1 MNSDGVKMKI
11 SIIVPV
17 FNKEKYVEKV
27 LLDVLNQS
35 LQDFECILI
44 DDGSTDLSGKICDNF
59 ATEDKRFCVI
69 HIPNGGVSH
78 ARNVGLVRATGE
90 YVTFI
95 DADDH
100 IEPDYLMCL
109 YTDIESSQADM
120 VIAGLDKFWED
131 GRRCVIIKAPYTGLC
146 SMEQLMPEFAQVQK
160 QTGIY
165 GYSCGK
171 LIRRELATTIRFS
184 EWLHL
189 AEDFEFY
196 LRIYP
201 KVRTIYFEDK
211 CKYHYLQ
218 EADNSS
224 TIVCDSKIDY
234 LSQLKLNLLY
244 RNYLIDSGFFSAEN
258 QLIVQQTLTN
268 YAYFSVLHSDRTS
281 VPLMV
286 QKVHDIV
293 IKEDIQTSGKGVLQR
308 HILYYI
314 RENKGRKAQRF
325 LKMYDCLRQVK
336 WRFLHML
343 RSETN

>member
-1 MNSDGVKMKI
+1 MCEI
-11 SIIVPV
+11 SIIMPV
-17 FNKEKYVEKV
+17 YNKARYIQGV
-27 LLDVLNQS
+27 LLDVQK
-35 LQDFECILI
+35 QGFRDFECIII
-44 DDGSTDLSGKICDNF
+44 DDGSTDLSGEICDDF
-59 ATEDKRFCVI
+59 ASQDNRFFVL
-69 HIPNGGVSH
+69 HTPNSGVSH
-78 ARNVGLVRATGE
+78 ARNVGLAKAQGK
-90 YVTFI
+90 YITFI
-95 DADDH
+95 DADDR
-100 IEPDYLMCL
+100 IENDYLQHL
-109 YTDIESSQADM
+109 YADIVSTNADM
-120 VIAGLDKFWED
+120 VIAGPLKFWED
-131 GRRCVIIKAPYTGLC
+131 NRQSVTTPIPYKGVQQF
-146 SMEQLMPEFAQVQK
+146 EQLMPQFAAVQK
-160 QTGIY
+160 NTGIY
-165 GYSCGK
+165 GFCWGK
-171 LIRRELATTIRFS
+171 LMSRELIGDTQFS
-184 EWLHL
+184 EWLRL

-224 TIVCDSKIDY
+224 TIVRDSKIDY

-268 YAYFSVLHSDRTS
+268 YAYFTVLHSNRDS

-293 IKEDIQTSGKGVLQR
+293 VKEDIRTSGKGVLQR
-308 HILYYI
+308 SILYYI
-314 RENKGRKAQRF
+314 RGNKGRRAKRF
-325 LKMYDCLRQVK
+325 LTMYDCLRQVK

>member
-1 MNSDGVKMKI
+1 MDI
-11 SIIVPV
+11 SIITPV
-17 FNKEKYVEKV
+17 FNKEKYVNNI
-27 LLDVLNQS
+27 LLDISKQS
-35 LQDFECILI
+35 FQNFECII
-44 DDGSTDLSGKICDNF
+44 VDDGSTDLSGKLCDDF
-59 ATEDKRFCVI
+59 AAKDDRFCVI
-69 HIPNGGVSH
+69 HIPNSGVSH
-78 ARNVGLVRATGE
+78 ARNVGLARATGE

-95 DADDH
+95 DADDRV
-100 IEPDYLMCL
+100 EPDYLMQL

-120 VIAGLDKFWED
+120 VIAGLNKFWED
-131 GRRCVIIKAPYTGLC
+131 GRQCVIIKAPYTGLY

-171 LIRRELATTIRFS
+171 LIRRELAITVRFS

-224 TIVCDSKIDY
+224 TIVRDSKIDY
-234 LSQLKLNLLY
+234 FSQLKLNLLY
-244 RNYLIDSGFFSAEN
+244 RNYLIDSGFFNAEN
-258 QLIVQQTLTN
+258 QLIIQQTLTN
-268 YAYFSVLHSDRTS
+268 YAYFSVLHSVRDS

-293 IKEDIQTSGKGVLQR
+293 LKEDIQTSGKGVLR
-308 HILYYI
+308 RSILYYI
-314 RENKGRKAQRF
+314 RKNKGRRAKRF
-325 LKMYDCLRQVK
+325 LAMYDCLRQVK

-343 RSETN
+343 RSATN

>member
-1 MNSDGVKMKI
+1 MKV
-11 SIIVPV
+11 SIILPV
-17 FNKEKYVEKV
+17 YNKIQYIRSILKDIEA
-27 LLDVLNQS
+27 QS
-35 LQDFECILI
+35 FTAFECVLI
-44 DDGSTDLSGKICDNF
+44 DDGSTDLSGKICDDF
-59 ATEDKRFCVI
+59 AIKDSRFRVI

-78 ARNVGLVRATGE
+78 ARNVGLARATGE
-90 YVTFI
+90 YITFI
-95 DADDH
+95 DADDRV
-100 IEPDYLMCL
+100 EPDYLMQL
-109 YTDIESSQADM
+109 YTDMENSQADM

-131 GRRCVIIKAPYTGLC
+131 GRQCVIIKAPYTGLY

-171 LIRRELATTIRFS
+171 LIRRELTTTIRFS

-196 LRIYP
+196 LHIYP
-201 KVRTIYFEDK
+201 KVKTIYFDDK

-224 TIVCDSKIDY
+224 TIVRDSKIDY

-244 RNYLIDSGFFSAEN
+244 RNYLIDSGSFSAEN
-258 QLIVQQTLTN
+258 KLIVQQTLTN
-268 YAYFSVLHSDRTS
+268 YAYFSVLHSVRDS

-286 QKVHDIV
+286 QEVHDIV
-293 IKEDIQTSGKGVLQR
+293 VKEDIRTSGKGVLQR
-308 HILYYI
+308 SILYYI
-314 RENKGRKAQRF
+314 RGNKGRRAKRF
-325 LKMYDCLRQVK
+325 LAMYDCLRQVK

>member
-1 MNSDGVKMKI
+1 MCEI
-11 SIIVPV
+11 SIIMPV
-17 FNKEKYVEKV
+17 YNKAKYIQGV
-27 LLDVLNQS
+27 LLDVQK
-35 LQDFECILI
+35 QGFRDFECIII
-44 DDGSTDLSGKICDNF
+44 DDGSTDLSGEICDDF
-59 ATEDKRFCVI
+59 AEKDKRFCVI

-78 ARNVGLVRATGE
+78 ARNVGLARATGE

-100 IEPDYLMCL
+100 IEADYLMQL
-109 YTDIESSQADM
+109 YTDIEKSQADM
-120 VIAGLDKFWED
+120 VIAGPLKFWED
-131 GRRCVIIKAPYTGLC
+131 NRQSVTTPIPYKGVQQF
-146 SMEQLMPEFAQVQK
+146 EQLMPQFAAVQK
-160 QTGIY
+160 NTGIY
-165 GYSCGK
+165 GFCWGK
-171 LIRRELATTIRFS
+171 LMSRELIGDTQFS
-184 EWLHL
+184 EWLRL

-224 TIVCDSKIDY
+224 TIVRDSKIDY

-268 YAYFSVLHSDRTS
+268 YAYFTVLHSNRDS

-293 IKEDIQTSGKGVLQR
+293 VKEDIRTSGKGVLQR
-308 HILYYI
+308 SILYYI
-314 RENKGRKAQRF
+314 RGNKGRRAKRF
-325 LKMYDCLRQVK
+325 LAMYDCLRQVK